1 MDLAK
6 RREFRMRFE
15 KKVAI
20 VTGGGSGIGAA
31 TAKLLAGD
39 GAAVV
44 IADMNTEGGQRTQR
58 EIEEAGGKALFH
70 HTDIRDEASI
80 KDMVARAVAEFGSLD
95 VAANVAGVPQQP
107 LDLADTTLELWDKVH
122 AVNDR
127 GLFLT
132 LQAEIP
138 EILRG
143 GGGAVVNVT
152 SLNGIHGFARMTA
165 YGSSKFGAVS
175 TTLTLASEFTSQGV
189 RINGVAPGSIDTPM
203 LGTLPKETM
212 DEFATQLPI
221 KRLGRPEEVAQV
233 IAFLLS
239 DDASYVS
246 GVIIPVDG
254 GWLNAS

>member
-6 RREFRMRFE
+6 RREFKMRFE

-58 EIEEAGGKALFH
+58 EILEAGGKAVFH
-70 HTDIRDEASI
+70 HTDISDEASI
-80 KDMVARAVAEFGSLD
+80 KEMVARAVAEFGGLD
-95 VAANVAGVPQQP
+95 VAANVAGVPQEP
-107 LDLADTTLELWDKVH
+107 LDLAHTTLELWDKVH

-143 GGGAVVNVT
+143 GGGAVVNVS
-152 SLNGIHGFARMTA
+152 SLNGIHAFARMTA

-175 TTLTLASEFTSQGV
+175 TTLTLASEFVPQGV

-203 LGTLPKETM
+203 LGALPKETM
-212 DEFATQLPI
+212 DAFAAKLPI
-221 KRLGRPEEVAQV
+221 KRLGRPGEVAQV